1 MSPEILVI
9 VAVFLAVLVQA
20 ATGFGLALV
29 SMPLLTA
36 VLGLPT
42 AAPLMSI
49 VGMVVEFMLLLY
61 FRATVNLRAVRG
73 LVVAAFIG
81 TPVGLYLLRVID
93 PAVGARVL
101 GLLVAGFAAYAL
113 VSPHLPQLTH
123 PRWAWPFGFAA
134 GLIGGLYNTSGPP
147 VIIFGSCRRWPP
159 AEFKGNLQGFF
170 LPTGLLVLAG
180 HVAEGNITPAVGQ
193 NVWPAIPAAAM
204 GLMVGLMLD
213 GRIPPATF
221 RKLVLLLLLFIGLR
235 LMLG

>member
-1 MSPEILVI
+1 MPTEVFVI
-9 VAVFLAVLVQA
+9 AVVFLAVFVQA

-49 VGMVVEFMLLLY
+49 VGMVVEFILLLY
-61 FRATVNLRAVRG
+61 FRTAVNMRAVRG
-73 LVVAAFIG
+73 LVIAAFLG

-93 PAVGARVL
+93 PVTGARLL
-101 GLLVAGFAAYAL
+101 GLLVAGYAGYAL
-113 VSPHLPQLTH
+113 VSPHLPALAN
-123 PRWAWPFGFAA
+123 PRWVWPFGFAA

-147 VIIFGSCRRWPP
+147 VIIYGSCRRWPP

-180 HVAEGNITPAVGQ
+180 HVVEGNITTAVWQ
-193 NVWPAIPAAAM
+193 NVWLAIPAAA
-204 GLMVGLMLD
+204 VGLVGGLALD
-213 GRIPPATF
+213 GRIPPTTF
-221 RKLVLLLLLFIGLR
+221 RKMVLLLLLFIGLR
-235 LMLG
+235 LTFG